1 MLARTETHPVRPT
14 VRRVTSIH
22 HIGDAGLAPLV
33 SLLRQSLQN
42 RHPQVF
48 LAFLQVQRCEV

>member
-1 MLARTETHPVRPT
+1 MLARTETRPARPT

-33 SLLRQSLQN
+33 SLFRQSLQN
-42 RHPQVF
+42 RYPAVY
-48 LAFLQVQRCEV
+48 LAFQQVQRCEV